1 MDSAEKR
8 GQFVGIA
15 EHFWHAMTLKILTG
29 YPQDFLMFVSLL
41 PLSANLCTDAV
52 CTGSMHTDPNVG
64 IVIPWSLICFRH
76 PTADGENS
84 DFLMPFVNPNDLNS
98 NTLLI
103 SQEDGQQNHAK
114 IVEIIKNDGEQL
126 NDDPVLLKFKYSLN
140 NDQFEEVI
148 AYNDLMAYIEM
159 DKEN

>member
-1 MDSAEKR
+1 
-8 GQFVGIA
+8 
-15 EHFWHAMTLKILTG
+15 
-29 YPQDFLMFVSLL
+29 
-41 PLSANLCTDAV
+41 
-52 CTGSMHTDPNVG
+52 MHTDPNVG
-64 IVIPWSLICFRH
+64 IVIPWSLIFFRH
-76 PTADGENS
+76 PTADGEHS

-98 NTLLI
+98 KTLLI
-103 SQEDGQQNHAK
+103 SQEDGQENHAK

-126 NDDPVLLKFKYSLN
+126 NNDPALLKLKYSLN